1 MNPTDLA
8 APETS
13 RQTWKFETPAGID
26 ISTIVQALQALGCA
40 FNPEEDQLG
49 LGQDTGGYSLSSQ
62 RQSMKDALEEAC
74 SLENISLP
82 ENPPAWSEL
91 TPEQRQRVLD
101 WFGESLQW
109 ADAGRLAEYPEVV
122 TAEQEQGN
130 LSRLL
135 FVL

>member
-1 MNPTDLA
+1 MNPDDLS

-13 RQTWKFETPAGID
+13 RQTWKFETPTGTDLAA
-26 ISTIVQALQALGCA
+26 VAQALRTLGCA

-49 LGQDTGGYSLSSQ
+49 LGQDTGAYALSGQ

-74 SLENISLP
+74 ILENIPLP

-91 TPEQRQRVLD
+91 TPEQRQSILN

-109 ADAGRLAEYPEVV
+109 ADEGRLVKYPDIL
-122 TAEQEQGN
+122 TTEQEQGG
-130 LSRLL
+130 LHRLL
-135 FVL
+135 FAL